1 MEKAASIY
9 WQRQVNRWAGPFT
22 RPRSAHAA
30 SAFLNRLSRG
40 CELHMFKTTENT
52 EAAFADTEGVL
63 GSVGLRML
71 KRQKAPAQIGR
82 IAERRICG

>member
-1 MEKAASIY
+1 MENAAPIH
-9 WQRQVNRWAGPFT
+9 WQRKVNRWAGPFT

-63 GSVGLRML
+63 GSIDLRML
-71 KRQKAPAQIGR
+71 KRQKAPVQIGR